1 VTDEQARE
9 VRAAEAVEHLQ
20 QAALELIAAMR
31 VVLDLAEEAVKD
43 PEPLVGMA
51 SSTAQGLLAALVRL
65 GADGGVGRDAH
76 AAGDQNGGDGA
87 GAARRSSGVQR
98 IRVS

>member
-1 VTDEQARE
+1 MTEDQARE

-51 SSTAQGLLAALVRL
+51 SSTAQQLLAALVKL
-65 GADGGVGRDAH
+65 GADGGVARH
-76 AAGDQNGGDGA
+76 APGGDAPADGS
-87 GAARRSSGVQR
+87 GAARATGVQR